1 MYKPYSREWHRQR
14 NLKEALEAYFNDYAD
29 IDLIYSDLLEVIKER
44 SDQAYSQ
51 FEQATN
57 LEKKIRRK

>member
-14 NLKEALEAYFNDYAD
+14 NLREALESYFNDYAD
-29 IDLIYSDLLEVIKER
+29 IDVIYNDLLEVIKER
-44 SDQAYSQ
+44 SEQAYAQ
-51 FEQATN
+51 FEQATS

>member
-14 NLKEALEAYFNDYAD
+14 NLKEALESYFNDYAD
-29 IDLIYSDLLEVIKER
+29 IDVIYNDLLEVIKER
-44 SDQAYSQ
+44 SEQAYAQ
-51 FEQATN
+51 FEQATS

>member
-14 NLKEALEAYFNDYAD
+14 NLREALESYFNDYAD
-29 IDLIYSDLLEVIKER
+29 IDVIYNDLLEVIKER
-44 SDQAYSQ
+44 SDQAYAQ
-51 FEQATN
+51 FQQATG